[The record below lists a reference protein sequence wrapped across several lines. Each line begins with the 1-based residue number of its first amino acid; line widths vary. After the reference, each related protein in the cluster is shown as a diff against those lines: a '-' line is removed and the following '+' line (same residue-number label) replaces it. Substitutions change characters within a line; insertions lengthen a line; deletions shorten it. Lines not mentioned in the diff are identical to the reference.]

1 VDDWVTSGDGTKLAM
16 RRYGSGTQLVLVHP
30 SSGGLD
36 SFAPIVPLLE
46 GFELW
51 AYARRGYAP
60 SGSCERP
67 KTFADDVADLQAVLD
82 AAGGQA
88 DVLGASYGAAVAL
101 HTAHADSSGIQSLVL
116 FEPPL
121 FAAGSSLAGVL
132 ERYRS
137 CLDEDALA
145 CATRLFAAEVA
156 RVPAPLLDA
165 PASSRD
171 EATADRAEAA
181 GCLHDLEAMAA
192 DTLDMERWAN
202 VTTPT
207 LLMQGSETW
216 QPMPATI
223 DALAGSLPAARR
235 AVLAGQAH
243 FATHT
248 APALFARTVADFLGG
263 V

>member
-1 VDDWVTSGDGTKLAM
+1 M

-101 HTAHADSSGIQSLVL
+101 HTAHADCSGIQSLVL

-156 RVPAPLLDA
+156 RVPAPLLDR
-165 PASSRD
+165 PASSV
-171 EATADRAEAA
+171 TKPQP
-181 GCLHDLEAMAA
+181 
-192 DTLDMERWAN
+192 TERR
-202 VTTPT
+202 P
-207 LLMQGSETW
+207 
-216 QPMPATI
+216 
-223 DALAGSLPAARR
+223 PAACTTSRR
-235 AVLAGQAH
+235 WPPTPWTWSAG
-243 FATHT
+243 
-248 APALFARTVADFLGG
+248 RTSPRRPC
-263 V
+263 

>member
-1 VDDWVTSGDGTKLAM
+1 M

-67 KTFADDVADLQAVLD
+67 KTFADDVADLQTVLD

-121 FAAGSSLAGVL
+121 FSARSSLAGVL

-145 CATRLFAAEVA
+145 CATRLFAAQG
-156 RVPAPLLDA
+156 PPGSAP
-165 PASSRD
+165 PPGPPPRPPG
-171 EATADRAEAA
+171 AT
-181 GCLHDLEAMAA
+181 
-192 DTLDMERWAN
+192 
-202 VTTPT
+202 P
-207 LLMQGSETW
+207 
-216 QPMPATI
+216 
-223 DALAGSLPAARR
+223 
-235 AVLAGQAH
+235 
-243 FATHT
+243 
-248 APALFARTVADFLGG
+248 
-263 V
+263 